1 MNVIIFVYD
10 CMESEK
16 ISMVNWKV
24 ALFVVIIA
32 VLVMAVGMWFG
43 YRYVSEQDDISPE
56 GWRERHQHELDSH
69 LSELLV
75 YLAPTRGV
83 SQEHD
88 VPLL

>member
-10 CMESEK
+10 CMEPER

-24 ALFVVIIA
+24 ALVVVIIA

-56 GWRERHQHELDSH
+56 GWRKDSNTIGLHLNELF
-69 LSELLV
+69 V
-75 YLAPTRGV
+75 LAPTRGV
-83 SQEHD
+83 TLKGCSF
-88 VPLL
+88 L